1 MFGRSTNIG
10 ARRRGTSK
18 SPAFV
23 QRSETK
29 GHPNKKGQKNM
40 LKKRIIVCLDVK
52 DGRTTK
58 GVKFKNNVDIGDP
71 VEMAKKYYEQGVDEL
86 VFYDIMASANGRGP
100 ILDLISR
107 VAEQVFIP
115 FCVGGGIG
123 SLEDI
128 RSTIL
133 AGAEKVSL
141 NSQAVKNP
149 DLITQ
154 GARIFGNQCI
164 VLGMDAAKD
173 ETCPSG
179 YRVYINGGRVKTDL
193 DAREWAIK
201 AVKLGAGEMS
211 GYRVYINGGR
221 VKTDLDAREWAIKA
235 VKLGAGE
242 IVLNSI
248 DADGMKTGYEINLT
262 KMIAESVGVPVI
274 ASGGG
279 GTSAHLA
286 DVLTNGKA
294 DAALVASMVHS
305 MGYTVGGIKTDLSKL
320 GVPVR
325 M

>member
-1 MFGRSTNIG
+1 
-10 ARRRGTSK
+10 
-18 SPAFV
+18 
-23 QRSETK
+23 
-29 GHPNKKGQKNM
+29 M

-58 GVKFKNNVDIGDP
+58 GVKFQNNIDIGDP
-71 VEMAKKYYEQGVDEL
+71 VEIAKKYYDQGVDEL
-86 VFYDIMASANGRGP
+86 VFYDIMASARGRGP

-123 SLEDI
+123 SIEDI

-133 AGAEKVSL
+133 AGAEKISL

-149 DLITQ
+149 DLIRE

-173 ETCPSG
+173 QEMPSG
-179 YRVYINGGRVKTDL
+179 YRVYINGGRVKTEL
-193 DAREWAIK
+193 DALEWAKK
-201 AVKLGAGEMS
+201 AVS
-211 GYRVYINGGR
+211 
-221 VKTDLDAREWAIKA
+221 
-235 VKLGAGE
+235 LGAGE

-248 DADGMKTGYEINLT
+248 DADGVRQGYELTLT
-262 KMIAESVGVPVI
+262 KMIAENVTVPVI

-279 GTSAHLA
+279 GTPQHLA
-286 DVLTNGKA
+286 DVLTEGKA
-294 DAALVASMVHS
+294 DAALIASMVHS
-305 MGYTVGGIKTDLSKL
+305 MGYTVDGIKKDLAGL

-325 M
+325 F

>member
-1 MFGRSTNIG
+1 
-10 ARRRGTSK
+10 
-18 SPAFV
+18 
-23 QRSETK
+23 
-29 GHPNKKGQKNM
+29 M

-58 GVKFKNNVDIGDP
+58 GIKFKNNVDIGDP
-71 VEMAKKYYEQGVDEL
+71 VEMAAEYYRQGVDEL
-86 VFYDIMASANGRGP
+86 VFYDIMASASGRGP

-107 VAEQVFIP
+107 VASQVFIP

-123 SLEDI
+123 SIEDI

-149 DLITQ
+149 ELIRE

-173 ETCPSG
+173 STSPSG
-179 YRVYINGGRVKTDL
+179 YRVYINGGRTKTEL
-193 DAREWAIK
+193 DALEWAK
-201 AVKLGAGEMS
+201 HAVE
-211 GYRVYINGGR
+211 
-221 VKTDLDAREWAIKA
+221 
-235 VKLGAGE
+235 LGAGE

-248 DADGMKTGYEINLT
+248 DADGMKNGYELDLT
-262 KMIAESVGVPVI
+262 RMIAENVSVPVI

-279 GTSAHLA
+279 GTPKHLA
-286 DVLTNGKA
+286 DVLSDGKA
-294 DAALVASMVHS
+294 DAALIASMVHS
-305 MGYTVGGIKTDLSKL
+305 MGYTVGGIKEELDKM

-325 M
+325 L

>member
-1 MFGRSTNIG
+1 
-10 ARRRGTSK
+10 
-18 SPAFV
+18 
-23 QRSETK
+23 
-29 GHPNKKGQKNM
+29 M

-58 GVKFKNNVDIGDP
+58 GVKFQNNIDIGDP
-71 VEMAKKYYEQGVDEL
+71 VEMAKKYYQQGVDEL
-86 VFYDIMASANGRGP
+86 VFYDIMASARGRGP

-123 SLEDI
+123 SIEDI

-133 AGAEKVSL
+133 AGAEKISL

-149 DLITQ
+149 DLIRE
-154 GARIFGNQCI
+154 GARVFGNQCI

-173 ETCPSG
+173 SEMPSG

-193 DAREWAIK
+193 DALEWAKK
-201 AVKLGAGEMS
+201 AVS
-211 GYRVYINGGR
+211 
-221 VKTDLDAREWAIKA
+221 
-235 VKLGAGE
+235 LGAGE

-248 DADGMKTGYEINLT
+248 DADGVRQGYELNVT
-262 KMIAESVGVPVI
+262 RMIAENVSVPVI

-279 GTSAHLA
+279 GTPQHLA
-286 DVLTNGKA
+286 DVLTSGKA
-294 DAALVASMVHS
+294 DAALIASMVHS
-305 MGYTVGGIKTDLSKL
+305 MGYTVDGIKRDLSNL

-325 M
+325 L

>member
-1 MFGRSTNIG
+1 
-10 ARRRGTSK
+10 
-18 SPAFV
+18 
-23 QRSETK
+23 
-29 GHPNKKGQKNM
+29 M

-58 GVKFKNNVDIGDP
+58 GVKFQNNIDIGEP
-71 VEMAKKYYEQGVDEL
+71 VEMAAEYYRQGVDEL
-86 VFYDIMASANGRGP
+86 VFYDIIASARGRGP

-107 VAEQVFIP
+107 VASQVFIP

-123 SLEDI
+123 TVEDI

-149 DLITQ
+149 SLITE

-173 ETCPSG
+173 DEMPSG

-193 DAREWAIK
+193 DALEWAKK
-201 AVKLGAGEMS
+201 AVS
-211 GYRVYINGGR
+211 
-221 VKTDLDAREWAIKA
+221 
-235 VKLGAGE
+235 LGAGE
-242 IVLNSI
+242 IVLNSM
-248 DADGMKTGYEINLT
+248 DADGTKNGYEINLT
-262 KMIAESVGVPVI
+262 RMIAENVSVPVI

-279 GTSAHLA
+279 GTPQHLA
-286 DVLTNGKA
+286 DVLKDGKA
-294 DAALVASMVHS
+294 DAALIATMVHS
-305 MGYTVGGIKTDLSKL
+305 GQYTIDSIKQDLQKQ

-325 M
+325 L

>member
-1 MFGRSTNIG
+1 
-10 ARRRGTSK
+10 
-18 SPAFV
+18 
-23 QRSETK
+23 
-29 GHPNKKGQKNM
+29 M

-58 GVKFKNNVDIGDP
+58 GVKFQNNIDIGDP

-86 VFYDIMASANGRGP
+86 VFYDIMASARGRGP

-123 SLEDI
+123 SIEDI

-133 AGAEKVSL
+133 AGAEKISL

-149 DLITQ
+149 DLIRE

-173 ETCPSG
+173 SEMPSG

-193 DAREWAIK
+193 DALEWAKK
-201 AVKLGAGEMS
+201 AVS
-211 GYRVYINGGR
+211 
-221 VKTDLDAREWAIKA
+221 
-235 VKLGAGE
+235 LGAGE

-248 DADGMKTGYEINLT
+248 DTDGVRNGYELNITRL
-262 KMIAESVGVPVI
+262 IAENVSVPVI

-279 GTSAHLA
+279 GTPQHLA
-286 DVLTNGKA
+286 DVLTEGKA
-294 DAALVASMVHS
+294 DAALIASMVHS
-305 MGYTVGGIKTDLSKL
+305 MGYTVDGIKRDLNCL
-320 GVPVR
+320 GIPIR

>member
-1 MFGRSTNIG
+1 
-10 ARRRGTSK
+10 
-18 SPAFV
+18 
-23 QRSETK
+23 
-29 GHPNKKGQKNM
+29 M

-58 GVKFKNNVDIGDP
+58 GVKFQNNIDIGDP

-86 VFYDIMASANGRGP
+86 VFYDIMASARGRGP

-123 SLEDI
+123 SIEDI

-133 AGAEKVSL
+133 AGAEKISL

-149 DLITQ
+149 DLIRE

-173 ETCPSG
+173 DTCPSG
-179 YRVYINGGRVKTDL
+179 YRVFINGGRVKTDL
-193 DAREWAIK
+193 DALEWAKK
-201 AVKLGAGEMS
+201 AVS
-211 GYRVYINGGR
+211 
-221 VKTDLDAREWAIKA
+221 
-235 VKLGAGE
+235 LGAGE

-248 DADGMKTGYEINLT
+248 DTDGVRNGYELNIT
-262 KMIAESVGVPVI
+262 RMIAENVSVPVI

-279 GTSAHLA
+279 GTPQHLA
-286 DVLTNGKA
+286 DVLTEGKA
-294 DAALVASMVHS
+294 DAALIASMVHS
-305 MGYTVGGIKTDLSKL
+305 MGYTVDGIKGDLNRL
-320 GVPVR
+320 GIPVR